1 MLPYNCSRPKFNP
14 VDQRAHMRFVQHSSL
29 VFISVM
35 VIRLR
40 GNVGETYTS
49 LRVFTCSVS
58 WGQLGGNLFGAMLIG
73 ALPAD
78 ICRLRVKS
86 HVARKQAAM
95 YIVS

>member
-1 MLPYNCSRPKFNP
+1 M
-14 VDQRAHMRFVQHSSL
+14 QHSSL
-29 VFISVM
+29 VFISVA

-73 ALPAD
+73 VLPAD
-78 ICRLRVKS
+78 ARRLRAKS
-86 HVARKQAAM
+86 HVARKKPAM
-95 YIVS
+95 YIFS